1 MKKYDAIVVGAGHNG
16 LVAAGYLAKNGL
28 STLVVERSDRIGGA
42 CVTTELIPGFK
53 VSMAAQLL
61 GMLRQRIID
70 DLELQ
75 RHGLKFRFRD
85 PEIFVP
91 FPDGELVFYYPDTA
105 RTIFSIARVAPK
117 DAAAYARFD
126 DYTTRTARIVGD
138 FMLKPQ
144 PSMSQ
149 FAAAFTGPDGAD
161 MLNSVLFTSIADY
174 LSRFF
179 ASDYVKG
186 PMAYGAMSGSDQT
199 PYAAGT
205 AFSKFYHAAADL
217 GGRFGNW
224 AIVEGGM
231 GSVTQ
236 ALARA
241 LQSCG
246 GAIRL
251 ESPVAQI
258 LFRRGRAAGVAL
270 DSGEE
275 IESDAVLSN
284 ADPKT
289 TLLKLTPKE
298 ALDNEVRDK
307 VARLK
312 AKGSGVKI
320 NFALS
325 ELPDFKALPGKALG
339 PQHCGGIMIAPSL
352 DYYDRAWEEARH
364 GKPASRPFS
373 QMVIQSATDPTVAP
387 EGKHTLSL
395 WCHHFPYALAAGDL
409 DAERERIADRM
420 TDLLTEL
427 APNFGSS
434 VLARQI
440 FVPIDIERVY
450 GIEGGHIFHT
460 ELMPDQVLWN
470 RPIPGRSGHGDLVSG
485 LYLCGAGTHPGGDV
499 NGAPGHNAARALLD
513 DIASAQLKRPEHVA
527 GSHCD
532 RRT

>member
-1 MKKYDAIVVGAGHNG
+1 MKKYDAIVIGTGHNG

-28 STLVVERSDRIGGA
+28 SVLVLERSERIGGA

-70 DLELQ
+70 DLELE
-75 RHGLKFRFRD
+75 RHGLKFQFRD

-91 FPDGELVFYYPDTA
+91 FPDGNHVFFYPDAA
-105 RTIFSIARVAPK
+105 RTIESIARLAPK
-117 DAAAYARFD
+117 DAAAYTRFD
-126 DYTTRTARIVGD
+126 EYTTRIARIVGD

-144 PSMSQ
+144 PTVAE
-149 FAAAFTGPDGAD
+149 FTEAFTGPDGPD
-161 MLNSVLFTSIADY
+161 MLNCVLFSSVADY
-174 LSRFF
+174 LERFF

-241 LQSCG
+241 VRGYG
-246 GAIRL
+246 GEIRV
-251 ESPVAQI
+251 SAPVLQI
-258 LFRRGRAAGVAL
+258 LVRGGRATGVVL
-270 DSGEE
+270 DNGDE
-275 IESDAVLSN
+275 IAADAVLSN

-298 ALDNEVRDK
+298 TLVDGDHAK
-307 VARLK
+307 IARIK
-312 AKGSGVKI
+312 ARGSGVKI

-325 ELPDFKALPGKALG
+325 ELPDFTTLPGKSLG

-352 DYYDRAWEEARH
+352 DYFDRAWEESRH
-364 GKPASRPFS
+364 GVPASRPFS
-373 QMVIQSATDPTVAP
+373 QMLIQSATDPTVAP

-395 WCHHFPYALAAGDL
+395 WCHHFPYALASGDL
-409 DAERERIADRM
+409 DDEREKIAERM
-420 TDLLTEL
+420 TDILTEL
-427 APNFGSS
+427 APNFRES
-434 VLARQI
+434 VLGRQI
-440 FVPIDIERVY
+440 FTPVDIERVY
-450 GIEGGHIFHT
+450 GIEGGQIFHT
-460 ELMPDQVLWN
+460 ELVPEQVLWN
-470 RPIPGRSGHGDLVSG
+470 RPIPGRNGHGDFVPG

-499 NGAPGHNAARALLD
+499 NGAPGHNAARALLG
-513 DIASAQLKRPEHVA
+513 DIAGAQLKRA
-527 GSHCD
+527 
-532 RRT
+532 